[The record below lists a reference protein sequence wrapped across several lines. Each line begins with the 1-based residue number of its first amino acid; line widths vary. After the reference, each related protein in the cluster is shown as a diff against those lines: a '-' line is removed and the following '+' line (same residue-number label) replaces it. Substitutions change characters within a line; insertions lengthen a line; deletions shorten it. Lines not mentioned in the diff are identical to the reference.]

1 MPVTSVQKDPAAV
14 TMTVTTELDAPP
26 ERVWQLW
33 ADPRQLE
40 RWWGP
45 PTYPATF
52 TQHDLTPGSHVAY
65 HMTGP
70 EGDQPKGYWE
80 IVEADAPGSLV
91 FRDGFANE
99 DGSPNTDFPVTTA
112 HVRIEDIGSG
122 RTRMS
127 IETVFPNTQ
136 AMEQVLA
143 MGVEEGLT
151 QAMGQIDAILAEDP
165 VRQAAPTR
173 S

>member
-1 MPVTSVQKDPAAV
+1 
-14 TMTVTTELDAPP
+14 MTVTAVHKDAKARTFTLTAEFDATP

-45 PTYPATF
+45 PTGPATF
-52 TQHDLTPGSHVAY
+52 TRHDLSPGSRVDY

-70 EGDQPKGYWE
+70 EGEEAHGYWDV
-80 IVEADAPGSLV
+80 VEADPPRRLV
-91 FRDGFANE
+91 FRDGFSHADGTPNDALPQNE
-99 DGSPNTDFPVTTA
+99 GRVS
-112 HVRIEDIGSG
+112 IEEIGHG

-127 IETVFPNTQ
+127 IHSIFPSTE

-143 MGVEEGLT
+143 MGMEEGIT
-151 QAMGQIDAILAEDP
+151 QAVGQIDAILSEGTVAGA
-165 VRQAAPTR
+165 R
-173 S
+173 

>member
-1 MPVTSVQKDPAAV
+1 
-14 TMTVTTELDAPP
+14 MTVTAVRKDPQALSMTLDAEFDASP
-26 ERVWQLW
+26 ERVWELW

-52 TQHDLTPGSHVAY
+52 TKHALAPGSRVEY

-70 EGDQPKGYWE
+70 EGDQPKGFWDV
-80 IVEADAPGSLV
+80 VEVAPPHRLV
-91 FRDGFANE
+91 VHDGFAND
-99 DGSPNTDFPVTTA
+99 DGTPNLEMPTGVMRVAID
-112 HVRIEDIGSG
+112 DIGAG

-127 IETVFPNTQ
+127 IESIFPSTE
-136 AMEQVLA
+136 AMEQLLA
-143 MGVEEGLT
+143 MGQEEGMK
-151 QAMGQIDAILAEDP
+151 QAIGQIDAILAEDP
-165 VRQAAPTR
+165 VASR